1 MAKKEKDTRW
11 RVLDIFENG
20 VKAEIAKGFLEENGI
35 MTILRDSTSP
45 YGGDA
50 YFGQSG
56 PKELLVAKED
66 EEEARRLLKEK
77 NKE

>member
-1 MAKKEKDTRW
+1 MNEKDTEW
-11 RVLDIFENG
+11 EVLDIFENG
-20 VKAEIAKGFLEENGI
+20 VKAEIVRGFLEENGI
-35 MTILRDSTSP
+35 MTIVRDSTSP

-66 EEEARRLLKEK
+66 ENEAKRLLEEK